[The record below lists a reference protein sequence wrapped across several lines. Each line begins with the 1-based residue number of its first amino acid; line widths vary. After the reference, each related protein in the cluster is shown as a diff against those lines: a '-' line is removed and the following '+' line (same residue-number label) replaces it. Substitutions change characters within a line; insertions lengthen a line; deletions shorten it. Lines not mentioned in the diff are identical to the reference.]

1 MSNLSTIARPYA
13 KAAFSVAHAS
23 SQLPAWSHALQQ
35 LAFTVTDPTM
45 QSVLKNPRYT
55 ETQITELF
63 LSILH
68 VVVGNGFSGI
78 ATQVEN
84 FVRILSGKKRLNLLP
99 SITALLE
106 EDYAK
111 ESGYL
116 SLIATSAFEL
126 NAAEKNTVTE
136 NLSKQFQSKLKVDFQ
151 INQKLIGGLLVR
163 SNTWVMDGTISGNLN
178 RLKNKLIVG
187 TQHDNATHSSI

>member
-35 LAFTVTDPTM
+35 LAFAATDPTM
-45 QSVLKNPRYT
+45 QSVLKNPCYT

-63 LSILH
+63 LSLSR
-68 VVVGNGFSGI
+68 VVVGNGFSDAAAQI
-78 ATQVEN
+78 EN
-84 FVRILSGKKRLNLLP
+84 FIRILSLKKRLNLL
-99 SITALLE
+99 SHIATLFE

-111 ESGYL
+111 ASGYL
-116 SLIATSAFEL
+116 SLAVTSAFEL

-136 NLSKQFQSKLKVDFQ
+136 NLSKQLQSKLKVDFQ
-151 INQKLIGGLLVR
+151 VDKKLIGGLLVR
-163 SNTWVMDGTISGNLN
+163 SHTWVMDGTISGNLN
-178 RLKNKLIVG
+178 RLKSKLIAG
-187 TQHDNATHSSI
+187 KAA

>member
-1 MSNLSTIARPYA
+1 MSDTTTLARPYA
-13 KAAFSVAHAS
+13 KAAFSVARAS

-35 LAFTVTDPTM
+35 LAFAVTDPTM
-45 QSVLKNPRYT
+45 QSVLKNPQYT

-68 VVVGNGFSGI
+68 VVVGNGFGGI
-78 ATQVEN
+78 ATPVEN